1 MTTTRQHFFKQLN
14 RSIFLLAAVLI
25 SFSGYA
31 NDGISQEIRA
41 IEALLAN
48 EKFEE
53 ARKFARDTSLSKP
66 RFKEAEA
73 FLSLV
78 VGEPQHALDSLNARS
93 QKECADL
100 SNKSAELRIAADYV
114 HVHCTVHWALK
125 ARAHFGLHQWSQ
137 SIQALEILEQV
148 SKPTPLSSELIL
160 YALLRRISNLR
171 SVKLETLLSDSMKKN
186 PPDLIGQIVYVISND
201 QEVAELN
208 LKNTYEFALA
218 VSAANI
224 SANLIAKKV
233 NGYSQGLESLRVN
246 VPARLDGANMEIGLL
261 RSLAKRSSAQK

>member
-1 MTTTRQHFFKQLN
+1 
-14 RSIFLLAAVLI
+14 
-25 SFSGYA
+25 
-31 NDGISQEIRA
+31 
-41 IEALLAN
+41 
-48 EKFEE
+48 
-53 ARKFARDTSLSKP
+53 
-66 RFKEAEA
+66 
-73 FLSLV
+73 
-78 VGEPQHALDSLNARS
+78 
-93 QKECADL
+93 
-100 SNKSAELRIAADYV
+100 
-114 HVHCTVHWALK
+114 
-125 ARAHFGLHQWSQ
+125 
-137 SIQALEILEQV
+137 
-148 SKPTPLSSELIL
+148 
-160 YALLRRISNLR
+160 
-171 SVKLETLLSDSMKKN
+171 MKKN